1 MKYMDLSIL
10 GLGTAVP
17 QYRMTQCEAAEL
29 AQQVCSSSG
38 DQARAIKIL
47 YRRAGVEARHT
58 VLPHRTAL
66 DWLNADDE
74 GGVATCIQLGPTT
87 QERMQLY
94 ARHAGLLAVRAGAA
108 ALAAAGS
115 PAAAITH
122 LVTVSCT
129 GFAAPGVD
137 FELITQLGLPAS
149 VERVQVGF
157 MGCHGSINGLRV
169 ARALAGCDPA
179 AQVLLCAVEVCSVH
193 YQLQWDAK
201 KFVGNSI
208 FADGAAA
215 LVGRADGEP
224 DPSAWRVAATGSRL
238 LPDSSDAMSWT
249 IGDHGFEME
258 LSPRVPDLIRR
269 HLRPWF
275 EDWLA
280 RQGLTIADVGSWAV
294 HPGGPRILSAVEDSL
309 GLNRE
314 ALAVSRQVLAEC
326 GNMSSPTVLFILER
340 LRAQRAQ
347 RPCVM
352 LGFGPGLM
360 AEAALLR

>member
-1 MKYMDLSIL
+1 MDLNIL

-17 QYRMTQCEAAEL
+17 QHRMTQSEAAEL
-29 AQQVCSSSG
+29 ARQVCGSS
-38 DQARAIKIL
+38 DEQARAIKIL
-47 YRRAGVEARHT
+47 YRRAGVEVRHT

-66 DWLNADDE
+66 DWLNANDE
-74 GGVATCIQLGPTT
+74 GGVATCVQLGPTT

-94 ARHAGLLAVRAGAA
+94 ARHAGLLAVRAAAA
-108 ALAAAGS
+108 ALDSAGARAAT
-115 PAAAITH
+115 ITH

-129 GFAAPGVD
+129 GFTAPGID
-137 FELITQLGLPAS
+137 FDLISQLRLPAS

-169 ARALAGCDPA
+169 ARALAAAEPE
-179 AQVLLCAVEVCSVH
+179 AQVLLCAVEICSIH
-193 YQLQWDAK
+193 YQMQWDAK

-215 LVGRADGEP
+215 LVGRAIAAGEP
-224 DPSAWRVAATGSRL
+224 PAWRVAATGSQL
-238 LPDSSDAMSWT
+238 LPDSADAMHWT

-258 LSPRVPDLIRR
+258 LSPRVPDLIKR

-275 EDWLA
+275 DDWLA
-280 RQGLTIADVGSWAV
+280 RQGLSIAEIGSWAV
-294 HPGGPRILSAVEDSL
+294 HPGGPRILSAVEESL
-309 GLNRE
+309 GLAGD
-314 ALAVSRQVLAEC
+314 ALADSRQVLAEC

-340 LRAQRAQ
+340 LRSRRAP

-360 AEAALLR
+360 AEAALVV

>member
-1 MKYMDLSIL
+1 MDLSIL
-10 GLGTAVP
+10 GLGAAVP
-17 QYRMTQCEAAEL
+17 QYRMTQIEAAEL
-29 AQQVCSSSG
+29 AQHVCSASG

-47 YRRAGVEARHT
+47 YRRAGVETRHT

-66 DWLNADDE
+66 DWLSADEE
-74 GGVATCIQLGPTT
+74 GGVATCVQFGPTT

-94 ARHAGLLAVRAGAA
+94 SQHACRLAVRAGAA
-108 ALAAAGS
+108 ALDASGA
-115 PAAAITH
+115 PASAITH

-137 FELITQLGLPAS
+137 FALITQLGLPPS

-169 ARALAGCDPA
+169 ARALAACDPA
-179 AQVLLCAVEVCSVH
+179 ARVLLCSVEVCSIH
-193 YQLQWDAK
+193 YQMQWDAK

-215 LVGRADGEP
+215 LVGRASCEAAP
-224 DPSAWRVAATGSRL
+224 AAWRVAATGSCL

-258 LSPRVPDLIRR
+258 LSPRVPDLIKR

-275 EDWLA
+275 DEWLA
-280 RQGLTIADVGSWAV
+280 RQGYGIADVGSWAV
-294 HPGGPRILSAVEDSL
+294 HPGGPRILSAVEESL
-309 GLNRE
+309 GLDRE
-314 ALAVSRQVLAEC
+314 ALAVSREVLAEC

-340 LRAQRAQ
+340 LMARRAP

-360 AEAALLR
+360 AEAALVV